1 MDTMASDISHD
12 VTPSSTVNTELESI
26 NKEETPKANNY
37 AAPTLPMED
46 EVAQPPQPPTSDI
59 TIVQRPVS
67 PASSTMSNSTSIAS
81 SVKKKADIK

>member
-1 MDTMASDISHD
+1 MASDISHD

-67 PASSTMSNSTSIAS
+67 PADSTMSNSHPLHHRLRRRLIL
-81 SVKKKADIK
+81 K